1 MLNTNI
7 QEISNVVVRLKW
19 LVFADVFKSELWHLN
34 YDVISKMIMQY
45 LPSKFDGNVM
55 FKLWPT
61 KEFNGLVGLMQGMD
75 KKHDI
80 HP

>member
-1 MLNTNI
+1 
-7 QEISNVVVRLKW
+7 
-19 LVFADVFKSELWHLN
+19 
-34 YDVISKMIMQY
+34 MQY